1 VIILLEKKKKKK
13 GLRNFIF
20 NFLRNVPEMEGCRNF
35 HDGEIE
41 CCLKIQNNT
50 RFNLIIIISLNYNH
64 LKNYNYLKNY
74 NHLINNYIK

>member
-1 VIILLEKKKKKK
+1 
-13 GLRNFIF
+13 
-20 NFLRNVPEMEGCRNF
+20 MEGCRNF